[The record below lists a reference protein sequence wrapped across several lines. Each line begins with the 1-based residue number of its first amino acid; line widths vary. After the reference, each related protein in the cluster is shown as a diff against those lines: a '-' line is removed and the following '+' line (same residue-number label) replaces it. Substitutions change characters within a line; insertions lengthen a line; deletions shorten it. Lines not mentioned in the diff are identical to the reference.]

1 MMITKLKMNI
11 CNSTRGKNVHTC
23 IIELTIEIFLETAAT
38 ATDDG
43 SSYFPLNANA
53 TIQPKEYPNNGRIA
67 PHK

>member
-1 MMITKLKMNI
+1 MIMTKLKMNI
-11 CNSTRGKNVHTC
+11 CKSTRGKNVPIC

-43 SSYFPLNANA
+43 SSYFSLNTNA